1 MSCCLG
7 SPKLLFSNRKDI
19 QLTDSSLVNS
29 NSTVLLAGLS
39 EAAAVDF
46 LYEKDKKG
54 KDRTTFCWTEHYE
67 GIFCATSPNLD
78 NPVKIVSNGMYD
90 GTLHSNYYVLV
101 HVTLPAWSELSIDF
115 MEIEL
120 L

>member
-101 HVTLPAWSELSIDF
+101 HVTLPA
-115 MEIEL
+115 
-120 L
+120 